1 MRRRRMLKGMFRL
14 GALLVGG
21 FVALAVAS
29 SLLLP
34 VLGLLTALLVALIK
48 LAFFLAV
55 IYFIV
60 KLISPETADRAL
72 EKIRSKVRRAA

>member
-1 MRRRRMLKGMFRL
+1 MLRGLFTL

-21 FVALAVAS
+21 MVVLAVTSAVV
-29 SLLLP
+29 LP
-34 VLGLLTALLVALIK
+34 ILVMLTALLVALIK

-72 EKIRSKVRRAA
+72 QKIRSKVGRAA

>member
-1 MRRRRMLKGMFRL
+1 MLRGLLTL
-14 GALLVGG
+14 GALVVGG
-21 FVALAVAS
+21 FVALA
-29 SLLLP
+29 LLVP
-34 VLGLLTALLVALIK
+34 IVGMITALLVAGIK

-72 EKIRSKVRRAA
+72 ERIRSKVRRAA

>member
-1 MRRRRMLKGMFRL
+1 MLRGIFTL

-21 FVALAVAS
+21 LTVLAVG
-29 SLLLP
+29 SLLVLP
-34 VLGLLTALLVALIK
+34 ILGLVTGLLVAAIK
-48 LAFFLAV
+48 LAFFLTV